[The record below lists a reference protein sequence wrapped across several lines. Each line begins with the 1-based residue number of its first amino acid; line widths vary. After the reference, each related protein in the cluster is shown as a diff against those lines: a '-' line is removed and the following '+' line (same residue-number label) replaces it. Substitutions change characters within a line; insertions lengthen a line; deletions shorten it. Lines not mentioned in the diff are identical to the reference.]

1 MHHDRETGHFTVSAD
16 IHVSICGCNLLLTIN
31 AKKIR
36 NSFFGYVQEVF
47 VSLFLCLFIPD
58 KCALSA
64 KHSSLAHKIKCRAWN
79 LSQIIVTQSIS
90 VWCLLQRESSSRET
104 SKFSL
109 DCETTMSGLQ
119 LLWRSKLVLESFI
132 NTWMHFCREQSL
144 KFMRHMPES
153 RLLQLAN
160 STDILVSVE
169 NYQSC
174 YLELLSMNTSRYGL
188 SSNDMFCSS
197 GFIKLCNIGNCI
209 KGTFLKAL
217 LPCTCKLSSNEF
229 EDSLF

>member
-16 IHVSICGCNLLLTIN
+16 IHVSICGCNVLLTIN
-31 AKKIR
+31 VKKIR
-36 NSFFGYVQEVF
+36 NSFFWIYPGSVCQF
-47 VSLFLCLFIPD
+47 
-58 KCALSA
+58 
-64 KHSSLAHKIKCRAWN
+64 
-79 LSQIIVTQSIS
+79 IS
-90 VWCLLQRESSSRET
+90 VSVYPCVLSLLSTLLQLTKFNIREVST
-104 SKFSL
+104 SKRVQF
-109 DCETTMSGLQ
+109 Q
-119 LLWRSKLVLESFI
+119 KALLCI
-132 NTWMHFCREQSL
+132 WMHFCREQSL

-188 SSNDMFCSS
+188 SSNDMLCSS

-209 KGTFLKAL
+209 KGKFR
-217 LPCTCKLSSNEF
+217 
-229 EDSLF
+229 